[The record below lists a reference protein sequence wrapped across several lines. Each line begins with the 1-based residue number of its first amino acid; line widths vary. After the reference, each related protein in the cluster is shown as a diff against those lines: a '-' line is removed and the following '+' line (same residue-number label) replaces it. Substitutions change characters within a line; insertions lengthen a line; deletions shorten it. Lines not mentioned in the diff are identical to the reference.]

1 MASGPSSQ
9 PPPVLPPAPAGPEP
23 LFRAR
28 GLAAL
33 IAALDDAV
41 ITHRGPDGDAIVV
54 VVGGRVFDAIAELP
68 QGPPL
73 VGLEALNAI
82 ETTEGSGT
90 RAATLDR
97 RLALV
102 LPTYW
107 REPDRLPPISGRWAD
122 LRGVAEAVVR
132 RSRRGVVVLTSRSD
146 TGVIFFDDEGLVAA
160 YSRRHPEPGPLDS
173 LHELLAEADTTLQ
186 ARIVDPA
193 APAAPQVEV
202 PHRHVRHQD
211 FGREEPIAA
220 LPDPAER
227 CRSQIVDM
235 VENVLHLHA
244 EPVVAR
250 FRSAPATPSGLMTA
264 ADEVRRLRLRL
275 VSPATMD
282 RIADQAEE
290 IVRSMSRR
298 A

>member
-1 MASGPSSQ
+1 MASGSVSQ
-9 PPPVLPPAPAGPEP
+9 SPPVLPPVPAGPEP
-23 LFRAR
+23 FFRAR

-41 ITHRGPDGDAIVV
+41 ISHRGPGGDAVVV
-54 VVGGRVFDAIAELP
+54 VVGGRVLDAIAEP
-68 QGPPL
+68 PHGSPL

-82 ETTEGSGT
+82 DAIEGSGP

-107 REPDRLPPISGRWAD
+107 REPDRLPPIPGRWAD
-122 LRGVAEAVVR
+122 LRGVTEAIVR

-146 TGVIFFDDEGLVAA
+146 TGVIFFDEEGMVAA
-160 YSRRHPEPGPLDS
+160 YSQRHPEPGPLDL
-173 LHELLAEADTTLQ
+173 LHELLTETDTVLW
-186 ARIVDPA
+186 ARIADSATPA
-193 APAAPQVEV
+193 IRPAEIP
-202 PHRHVRHQD
+202 RHHDRQQ
-211 FGREEPIAA
+211 EEPIAA
-220 LPDPAER
+220 LPDPTER
-227 CRSQIVDM
+227 CRAQIVDM
-235 VENVLHLHA
+235 VESILHLHA

-250 FRSAPATPSGLMTA
+250 FRSAPATASGLMMA
-264 ADEVRRLRLRL
+264 ADEIRRLRLRL

-282 RIADQAEE
+282 RIADHAEE

-298 A
+298 T